1 MTTSSE
7 KHPENTAKIRWGAHF
22 KATREGMHLSEKDA
36 ASRLHL
42 NPSMITVIESENFKS
57 DTPVIFMRGYV
68 RSYGKLLNMSDKH
81 INQALVDLG
90 LTDQSTVKATPL
102 RTRKVIET
110 TSSNSFTRFSTSL
123 VVLVLLG
130 LVGMWWNTH
139 THNVPDPAAA
149 STLNMQAANPENVT
163 ASNATPGDPTPKEL
177 AQSTEP
183 AATPTAPAPT
193 ATADAAKSAVNNPT
207 PAAAAVA
214 ENNNGLSGTV
224 LPATQ
229 PNQGNAQQPS
239 NTTTANNAP
248 NPPSPFDLPNDANT
262 ENTMAAGGAPTPG
275 ATPGAPGTINSD
287 QIGGL
292 LDPNQSGATATA
304 DAQPVKKHKIHHRS
318 EQELA
323 GEDMALPEPGLVSE
337 PGDMDPSEN

>member
-1 MTTSSE
+1 MTTTGD
-7 KHPENTAKIRWGAHF
+7 KHQENTAKIRWGAHF

-42 NPSMITVIESENFKS
+42 NPHMITVIESESFKS
-57 DTPVIFMRGYV
+57 DTPIIFMRGYV
-68 RSYGKLLNMSDKH
+68 RSYGRLLNMSDKH
-81 INQALVDLG
+81 INQALLDLG

-102 RTRKVIET
+102 RTRKVIEHT
-110 TSSNSFTRFSTSL
+110 NNNSLTRWSTSL

-139 THNVPDPAAA
+139 TRNAVDTSTA
-149 STLNMQAANPENVT
+149 SPLNMQAANPENV
-163 ASNATPGDPTPKEL
+163 ATPNANPTDPTPKEL
-177 AQSTEP
+177 AQSSGTP
-183 AATPTAPAPT
+183 AQAPTAPQTET
-193 ATADAAKSAVNNPT
+193 ASAETAKSAVNNPT

-214 ENNNGLSGTV
+214 ENNNGMTTTV
-224 LPATQ
+224 LPNTQ
-229 PNQGNAQQPS
+229 PNGQQNANPIA
-239 NTTTANNAP
+239 ANNAS
-248 NPPSPFDLPNDANT
+248 NTPPSFDLPNEAN
-262 ENTMAAGGAPTPG
+262 NQNVTPG
-275 ATPGAPGTINSD
+275 AQPAPGAINSD

-304 DAQPVKKHKIHHRS
+304 DAQPVKKHKNHHRS

>member
-1 MTTSSE
+1 MTTSGD
-7 KHPENTAKIRWGAHF
+7 KHQENTAKIRWGAHF

-42 NPSMITVIESENFKS
+42 NPHMITVIESESFKS

-102 RTRKVIET
+102 RTRKVIEHT
-110 TSSNSFTRFSTSL
+110 NSNTFTRFSTSL

-139 THNVPDPAAA
+139 THNVADTPTTSP
-149 STLNMQAANPENVT
+149 LNMQAANPENVT
-163 ASNATPGDPTPKEL
+163 TTNATPGDPTPKEL

-183 AATPTAPAPT
+183 AAAPAPAETQT
-193 ATADAAKSAVNNPT
+193 ASSDAAKSAVNNPT

-214 ENNNGLSGTV
+214 ENNNGMTGTV
-224 LPATQ
+224 LPVTQ
-229 PNQGNAQQPS
+229 PKQANDQKQNANPIA
-239 NTTTANNAP
+239 ANNAP

-262 ENTMAAGGAPTPG
+262 ENTMAAGSQP
-275 ATPGAPGTINSD
+275 TPGAPGTINSD